1 MDTTRMVTRV
11 AAFAGGAVVALVVV
25 VSRQDLSAA
34 NTATVHTC
42 ASADGTLRLTGA
54 TVPCRPD
61 ERRVR
66 IKVRP
71 PEEPDCKED
80 DARLQKLESRLKDL
94 EYRDRQ
100 GTLRGRR
107 VRAPFEV
114 VTKQGGRLLRIEEQ
128 NVAFYNAS
136 EKLVVWIETDYSG
149 GYLQAHTA
157 GGDREVRIGAQGPR
171 SHLVIRE
178 NGNDRVDL
186 GRRENGRYSLQVY
199 GPQNKIVAGI
209 GQSEAGSGIVLI
221 GDAAGTPKVS
231 MSINKLTDG
240 GTYLRVANNAGAMV
254 GAMSAAAGGGQLQ
267 LTNAAGASM
276 VEAGLTEANVGVVRT
291 LPGNCHFGVGI
302 VGVIP
307 NCIVGRR

>member
-1 MDTTRMVTRV
+1 MDTTRMVTRL
-11 AAFAGGAVVALVVV
+11 AAFACGAVAALVVV

-42 ASADGTLRLTGA
+42 AAGDGTLRLTA
-54 TVPCRPD
+54 AAVPCRPD

-66 IKVRP
+66 IRVRAAED
-71 PEEPDCKED
+71 PECKD
-80 DARLQKLESRLKDL
+80 DNERLEKLERRLKDL

-114 VTKQGGRLLRIEEQ
+114 VTKNGRPLLRIEEQ

-136 EKLVVWIETDYSG
+136 GKLVVWIETDYSG

-178 NGNDRVDL
+178 KGKDRVDL

-199 GPQNKIVAGI
+199 GPQNKMVAGI
-209 GQSEAGSGIVLI
+209 GQSAAGSGIMVI
-221 GDAAGTPKVS
+221 GDAAGTTKVL
-231 MSINKLTDG
+231 MSIHKLGDG
-240 GTYLRVANNAGAMV
+240 GTQLQVANAAGGMV
-254 GAMSAAAGGGQLQ
+254 GTMSAAGGGGQLQ
-267 LTNAAGASM
+267 LTNAAGTSM